1 MEQNGV
7 ARNKP
12 IYIYDQLVVD
22 KGNKNT
28 QRVRIVSSINGIGK
42 TGYPHAKEWN
52 WSLILY
58 HIPKKSIQNGFK
70 TSK

>member
-42 TGYPHAKEWN
+42 TGYPHAKE
-52 WSLILY
+52 
-58 HIPKKSIQNGFK
+58 
-70 TSK
+70 